1 MLKKFLILIIVMW
14 LIIFGVNSCKK
25 RSDESGGKQEQVKSV
40 KEYEAEIRD
49 QINKDNMAEELSRL
63 EKSLREELK
72 QLEKQQ

>member
-14 LIIFGVNSCKK
+14 LIVFGVSSCKK
-25 RSDESGGKQEQVKSV
+25 RSDKSSGKQEQVKSV

-72 QLEKQQ
+72 QMEKQQ